1 MLVVP
6 FRSFDQAAR
15 RKALPPRTAS
25 STVQPLVQSIRPG
38 GVSRL
43 WVSRSRFAVGRF
55 LGCAVFPRRTRRPQL
70 SDLTAPLCEFRSP
83 PEYYP
88 ADPSQPAAAS
98 QHLSWAS
105 APSRTRGFGGPLAA
119 GLPRPLRSGLRVWP
133 PSRRLTPSEP
143 LPALFRAGGAHGIRP
158 SELSPPA
165 RYPGVST
172 WMHPPTVSP
181 AVASAAEASGRRGR
195 PRFLGFDPCRSPWR
209 PQAGLAPRPLDAP
222 LGFTLLGSTT
232 AALGGIS
239 PSLLSRASPTGPKT
253 RQPAPQS
260 FDQPLSHPA
269 RSLRQAAAAGGAT
282 LLGFSHRLVP
292 KHAGC
297 RRPGYELTS
306 RRVAHYCRPPDALW
320 AAQATLPE
328 LLGPA

>member
-1 MLVVP
+1 MGFCSLQHTRVRRSTCRGLATP
-6 FRSFDQAAR
+6 ATFRPQGLATLTPAYSLRAPAG
-15 RKALPPRTAS
+15 S
-25 STVQPLVQSIRPG
+25 
-38 GVSRL
+38 VSRRR
-43 WVSRSRFAVGRF
+43 RSW
-55 LGCAVFPRRTRRPQL
+55 
-70 SDLTAPLCEFRSP
+70 DSP
-83 PEYYP
+83 
-88 ADPSQPAAAS
+88 
-98 QHLSWAS
+98 
-105 APSRTRGFGGPLAA
+105 FGAF
-119 GLPRPLRSGLRVWP
+119 S
-133 PSRRLTPSEP
+133 S
-143 LPALFRAGGAHGIRP
+143 
-158 SELSPPA
+158 A

-260 FDQPLSHPA
+260 FDQPLSRPA